1 MPKCSFG
8 IEGTMHEEVL
18 TFMEKTRQCV
28 DAPIGQMNF
37 YSNVFTLVLSI
48 VGLVVLIPPI
58 RYMTGKTSI
67 DVVLHGCFLNENG
80 YQHLNNINIVFS
92 NHDAFTT
99 WLELLLEVCRSYW
112 NYLSWVLP
120 YLRDFLMLPI
130 TRACISVFTRGSFN
144 NGNESHQVN
153 NVNFIFYN
161 NYNTYNIYS

>member
-58 RYMTGKTSI
+58 RYMYVCMSSVI
-67 DVVLHGCFLNENG
+67 DL
-80 YQHLNNINIVFS
+80 FS
-92 NHDAFTT
+92 
-99 WLELLLEVCRSYW
+99 
-112 NYLSWVLP
+112 VLP
-120 YLRDFLMLPI
+120 YLEI
-130 TRACISVFTRGSFN
+130 
-144 NGNESHQVN
+144 
-153 NVNFIFYN
+153 FI
-161 NYNTYNIYS
+161 IH